1 MHQIIHPTEYQKS
14 FLVYFLIGQ
23 QEIPDMEGELQLEKE
38 KSEYGDIIEYNEVDN
53 YSQGST
59 KSFNFGLLT
68 GPWKSVE

>member
-1 MHQIIHPTEYQKS
+1 MHQMIHPTEYQNS

-53 YSQGST
+53 YRRGST

-68 GPWKSVE
+68 GL